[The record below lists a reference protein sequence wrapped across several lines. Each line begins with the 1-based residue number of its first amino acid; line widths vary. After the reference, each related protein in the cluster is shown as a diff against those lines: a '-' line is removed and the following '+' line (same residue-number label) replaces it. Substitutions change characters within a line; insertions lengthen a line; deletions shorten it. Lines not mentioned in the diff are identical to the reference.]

1 MILYSPHCV
10 VPSLPFL
17 PFVSKQFQQALT
29 IMGHVGSSAETFP
42 GSVCQWLFSAT
53 QRGAFFECSPLS
65 YTGHAILTDDL
76 NLAIFPQYS
85 AVCFSISGNGQG
97 KVPGQVSTTHDS
109 YAVMLTAL
117 MDHPY
122 P

>member
-10 VPSLPFL
+10 VPSLPFF

-42 GSVCQWLFSAT
+42 GSVCHGCFQELREEHVLSARPFHTLDMLFSN
-53 QRGAFFECSPLS
+53 
-65 YTGHAILTDDL
+65 DL
-76 NLAIFPQYS
+76 NLAIFPQYC
-85 AVCFSISGNGQG
+85 AVYFYISGNSQE

-117 MDHPY
+117 MEHSY